1 MKLLI
6 KNGRVIDPANNID
19 DTCDVAI
26 ENGRIVSV
34 GKTSEVFSADET
46 IDAQG
51 KIICPG
57 LVDLQARLREPGQ
70 EHKATMES
78 ECRAAV
84 RGGITALC
92 IPPDTYPVIDT
103 PAMAHLIHDRSQNVG
118 LNTVYPLGALTT
130 GLKGDRLSDMAA
142 LSNAGCVALSNAN
155 SPVTNTLVMRRA
167 MQYAASFDLTVF
179 LNAQDAWLQGNGC
192 VHEGEISTRLGLPAI
207 PEAAEIVGVARD
219 LALIETTG
227 VRAHFCQLSSAR
239 AVAMIAE
246 AQSRGLNV
254 TADVTAHHLH
264 LSEHDIGL
272 FDTQCFVLP
281 PLRGVADRDAL
292 RRALGDGVVTAV
304 CSDHQPHGT
313 DAKLAPFSEAASGIS
328 GLETLL
334 VLIWRLVDE
343 GAITMS
349 QAIQSLTTNPG
360 RILGINDGTLSIGA
374 NANVCIFDPDNK
386 WTLTESDFHSRG
398 KNSPFIGWEF
408 NGKVSHTIVGGRVV
422 YANGD
427 I

>member
-6 KNGRVIDPANNID
+6 KNGHVVDSANKID
-19 DTCDVAI
+19 DSLDVAI
-26 ENGRIVSV
+26 EDGRVISV
-34 GKTSEVFSADET
+34 GKTPEGFSANET

-51 KIICPG
+51 KIVCPG

-70 EHKATMES
+70 EHKATIES

-84 RGGITALC
+84 RGGITTLC
-92 IPPDTYPVIDT
+92 VPPDTYPVIDT

-118 LNTVYPLGALTT
+118 LSKVHPLGALTT

-167 MQYAASFDLTVF
+167 LQYAASFDLTVF
-179 LNAQDAWLQGNGC
+179 LNAQDAWLRGNGC

-207 PEAAEIVGVARD
+207 PVAAEIVGVARD

-239 AVAMIAE
+239 AVAMVAE
-246 AQSRGLNV
+246 AQSRGLRV

-281 PLRGVADRDAL
+281 PLRSVADRDAL
-292 RRALGDGVVTAV
+292 RQALTDGVVSAV
-304 CSDHQPHGT
+304 CSDHQPHGA

-334 VLIWRLVDE
+334 VLVLQLINEEFISLP
-343 GAITMS
+343 
-349 QAIQSLTTNPG
+349 QAIRSLTANPSK
-360 RILGINDGTLSIGA
+360 ILGTNDGTLSIGA
-374 NANVCIFDPDNK
+374 NADVCIFDPDK
-386 WTLTESDFHSRG
+386 KRTLTENDLHSRG

-408 NGKVSHTIVGGRVV
+408 KGEVSHTIVGGRVV
-422 YANGD
+422 YRNT
-427 I
+427 

>member
-1 MKLLI
+1 MSLLI
-6 KNGRVIDPANNID
+6 RNGRVIDPANNID
-19 DTCDVAI
+19 DTRDVAI
-26 ENGRIVSV
+26 KDGQIISMGQTEG
-34 GKTSEVFSADET
+34 FSANKT

-51 KIICPG
+51 KIVCPG
-57 LVDLQARLREPGQ
+57 LIDLQARLREPGQ

-84 RGGITALC
+84 RGGITTLC

-118 LNTVYPLGALTT
+118 LSKVYPLGALTT
-130 GLKGDRLSDMAA
+130 GLQGDRLSDMAA
-142 LSNAGCVALSNAN
+142 LSKAGCIALSNAN
-155 SPVTNTLVMRRA
+155 LPVTNTLVMRRA
-167 MQYAASFDLTVF
+167 MQYAASFNLTVF

-272 FDTQCFVLP
+272 FNTQCFVLP
-281 PLRGVADRDAL
+281 PLRSATDRDAL
-292 RRALGDGVVTAV
+292 RQALSDGVISAV
-304 CSDHQPHGT
+304 CSDHQPHGA
-313 DAKLAPFSEAASGIS
+313 DAKLAPFSEAASGIT

-334 VLIWRLVDE
+334 VLMLQLVNEDV
-343 GAITMS
+343 ITFA
-349 QAIQSLTTNPG
+349 QAIKSLCTNPST
-360 RILGINDGTLSIGA
+360 ILKSHDGTLSIGA
-374 NANVCIFDPDNK
+374 SADVCIFDPDKK
-386 WTLTESDFHSRG
+386 WTLTENELHSRG
-398 KNSPFIGWEF
+398 KNSPFIGREF
-408 NGKVSHTIVGGRVV
+408 TGKVSHTVIGGQVV
-422 YANGD
+422 YD
-427 I
+427 DT

>member
-1 MKLLI
+1 MSVLI
-6 KNGRVIDPANNID
+6 RGGRVIDPANNID
-19 DTCDVAI
+19 DTLDIAI
-26 ENGRIVSV
+26 EDGAIVSV
-34 GKTSEVFSADET
+34 GKIPQGFHATET
-46 IDAQG
+46 IDAKG
-51 KIICPG
+51 KIVCPG

-78 ECRAAV
+78 ECAAAV
-84 RGGITALC
+84 RGGITTLC

-118 LNTVYPLGALTT
+118 LSKVVPLGALTT
-130 GLKGDRLSDMAA
+130 GLQGDRLSDMAA
-142 LSNAGCVALSNAN
+142 LSNAGCVAMSNAD

-179 LNAQDAWLQGNGC
+179 LNAQDPWLQGNGC

-207 PEAAEIVGVARD
+207 PEAAEIVGAARD

-227 VRAHFCQLSSAR
+227 VRAHFCKLSSAR

-281 PLRGVADRDAL
+281 PLRSATDRDAL
-292 RRALGDGVVTAV
+292 RQALSDGVVSAV
-304 CSDHQPHGT
+304 CSDHQPHGA
-313 DAKLAPFSEAASGIS
+313 DAKLAPFNEAASGVS

-334 VLIWRLVDE
+334 ILMLRLVDD
-343 GAITMS
+343 GVMTLP
-349 QAIQSLTTNPG
+349 QVIQSLTVNPS
-360 RILGINDGTLSIGA
+360 RILGTDGGTLSIDA
-374 NANVCIFDPDNK
+374 NADICIFDPGRK
-386 WTLTESDFHSRG
+386 WTLTENDFHSRG
-398 KNSPFIGWEF
+398 KNSPFAGWEF
-408 NGKVSHTIVGGRVV
+408 KGKVSQAIVGGRIVH
-422 YANGD
+422 D
-427 I
+427 DD